1 MDSVEGGQALP
12 GGAPLRERPGN
23 SEVGTGRSPRP
34 QLPPTGRP
42 AAPVGASCLALVS
55 SSSIKEIPL
64 QEGVCAVFLTRCLS
78 PVSYPKAR
86 LLNSIFLFS
95 PIPRQGVP
103 WGRAPGLPDGNAGQ

>member
-12 GGAPLRERPGN
+12 GGAPIRERPGN

-34 QLPPTGRP
+34 QLPPTGHL

-55 SSSIKEIPL
+55 SMSIKEIPL

-78 PVSYPKAR
+78 PVSYPKAQF
-86 LLNSIFLFS
+86 LNSVFLFS
-95 PIPRQGVP
+95 PIPRQGVL
-103 WGRAPGLPDGNAGQ
+103 WGRAPGLPDENVEQ